1 MNPAASGGHPL
12 RYFIHDDFDA
22 FRIELSG
29 SLVGRAAQKAYE
41 AWRSASVLRR
51 RARLVVDISYVTE
64 ADEHGKAVLRTW
76 HELKARIVA
85 SSPASLAIADS
96 VLGEPAPLPLA
107 RRTLVSPLGFFFS
120 RLAARNPAGAEST
133 GIPSADTKQPDVEN
147 TGFPSIR
154 EMEQQVR

>member
-1 MNPAASGGHPL
+1 MNPAASGGHLL
-12 RYFIHDDFDA
+12 RYFIHDDFDT
-22 FRIELSG
+22 FRIELSR

-41 AWRSASVLRR
+41 GRSTSLLGR

-85 SSPASLAIADS
+85 SSPASRTIADS
-96 VLGEPAPLPLA
+96 VLDAPVPLPSV

-120 RLAARNPAGAEST
+120 RPAAGNPAGAESA
-133 GIPSADTKQPDVEN
+133 GIPSADAKQPDVEN
-147 TGFPSIR
+147 TGFPLIR
-154 EMEQQVR
+154 ELEQQVR

>member
-1 MNPAASGGHPL
+1 MNPAASGAHPL

-41 AWRSASVLRR
+41 AWRSESLLGR

-85 SSPASLAIADS
+85 SSPASRAIADS
-96 VLGEPAPLPLA
+96 VLDAPVPLPSA
-107 RRTLVSPLGFFFS
+107 RWTLVSPLGSFFR
-120 RLAARNPAGAEST
+120 RLAGAESA
-133 GIPSADTKQPDVEN
+133 GIPSADAKHPDVEN
-147 TGFPSIR
+147 TEFPLIR